1 MKLAQLIPIEN
12 CIINGYSL
20 VDNVFGSG
28 IVILDELGVMHTTA
42 KNVKLI
48 ARAQTLI
55 EDLYNLDPQSL
66 SCALA
71 TLREAADTLDQADY
85 DRTVL
90 REARCAEAAADTLSL
105 AGCLE

>member
-20 VDNVFGSG
+20 VENVFGTG
-28 IVILDELGVMHTTA
+28 FIVYDELGVMYTTA
-42 KNVKLI
+42 KNIKLL
-48 ARAQTLI
+48 ARAQALI
-55 EDLYNLDPQSL
+55 EDLNRLDQQRL

-71 TLREAADTLDQADY
+71 TLREAAEILDQADY
-85 DRTVL
+85 DRAVR
-90 REARCAEAAADTLSL
+90 REMLCAETAEDTLIL